1 MVLKRVHINRSSI
14 LNANDDIVE
23 ECNNT
28 QFRHYSKCSVPECDL
43 DRVRIEYRQFNDR
56 IRQQCQNLQIPAEK
70 ISSCKE
76 ICFGGKKHTSKET
89 LVSSQHIS

>member
-1 MVLKRVHINRSSI
+1 MVLKRMHINRSSI
-14 LNANDDIVE
+14 LNATDDIVE

-28 QFRHYSKCSVPECDL
+28 QFRQYSKCSVPECDL
-43 DRVRIEYRQFNDR
+43 ERVRIEYRQFNDR

-76 ICFGGKKHTSKET
+76 ICIGGKKPTSKET